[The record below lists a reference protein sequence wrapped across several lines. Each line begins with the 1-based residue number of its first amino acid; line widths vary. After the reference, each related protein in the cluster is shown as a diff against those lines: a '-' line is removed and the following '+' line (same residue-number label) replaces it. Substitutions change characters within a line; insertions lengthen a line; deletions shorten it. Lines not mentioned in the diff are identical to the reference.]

1 VVDDGAEIEG
11 AVRAVATDACGRPP
25 HDVRL
30 VETADGVVAFVTLSL
45 GDAVTLEEAHGLGG
59 AIRHR
64 IRDEV
69 PGVVDAFVET
79 RP

>member
-1 VVDDGAEIEG
+1 
-11 AVRAVATDACGRPP
+11 
-25 HDVRL
+25 VRL

-59 AIRHR
+59 ATRHR